1 MRIQNYIL
9 PLISAVLITLGCT
22 QSFILDDSG
31 IENPIPDAPEIPNNE
46 IWYTSKDDTVVT
58 PDSSANF
65 GANIVSNTYENGK
78 GVINFDGNIYKIGK
92 FAFEF
97 SSITSVILP
106 NTVTTIERDAFSY
119 TPLKSVYLPKNLETI
134 EAEAF
139 EYTSLDNIAIPDFV
153 RNVGEFAFRATGIE
167 NVYTNYAVSA
177 GSADTA
183 TRSNALVK
191 TLVSE
196 KSNGTGSVIIRFAGI
211 YAIEYAKNDG
221 TGRVSTLFY
230 IPTLDRDAYG
240 AYVSDTE
247 RLYYNAEHKVL
258 GIGASNTASS
268 ATYRMF
274 HVSGVQLDSQ
284 GS

>member
-1 MRIQNYIL
+1 MAIKA
-9 PLISAVLITLGCT
+9 LIPAGQDDITVSGLYQWDYGQVLEIESIDLGSKVAEVHFACANMSEAIVRPCT
-22 QSFILDDSG
+22 FTMG
-31 IENPIPDAPEIPNNE
+31 VGTVAIPDDCLEQE
-46 IWYTSKDDTVVT
+46 
-58 PDSSANF
+58 
-65 GANIVSNTYENGK
+65 
-78 GVINFDGNIYKIGK
+78 
-92 FAFEF
+92 
-97 SSITSVILP
+97 SSITAWVYEIEGTQGRTRKVITLPIIARTRPSVA
-106 NTVTTIERDAFSY
+106 RDIPQEISNRY
-119 TPLKSVYLPKNLETI
+119 TELITEVNEAVDALESGNVVAKQ
-134 EAEAF
+134 AEHATLADKA
-139 EYTSLDNIAIPDFV
+139 TSAGNASS
-153 RNVGEFAFRATGIE
+153 A
-167 NVYTNYAVSA
+167 NYAVSA

-183 TRSNALVK
+183 TRANALVK